1 MIGLLKRPLSGAI
14 AVAAAFLLL
23 AAGVV
28 LIYQRN
34 GVLAW
39 LGLLLG
45 AGLLLKFW
53 IRPSHWDL
61 PLSLMIS
68 TVWTLA
74 WAAIFYYVIST
85 WESGEVVELTIETP
99 SGGHTA
105 RTWIMEE
112 PNVLML
118 YYDAPTQ
125 VAEALLSGAPVAV
138 IRGNAPLSFKH
149 YTAVRVEDM
158 PEDEINQVLDLMS
171 KKYGERNAAADLFY
185 GFLGRSRDRVG
196 VVVEIP
202 RGADL
207 R

>member
-1 MIGLLKRPLSGAI
+1 LLKRSLSSAI
-14 AVAAAFLLL
+14 AVAVAILLL

-28 LIYQRN
+28 LIYQRG

-53 IRPSHWDL
+53 IRPSKWDL
-61 PLSLMIS
+61 PLGLTIS

-85 WESGEVVELTIETP
+85 WETGEVVELTIETP

-105 RTWIMEE
+105 RTWILEE
-112 PNVLML
+112 PNALML

-125 VAEALLSGAPVAV
+125 AADALISGAPIAV
-138 IRGNAPLSFKH
+138 MRGSEPLSFKQ
-149 YTAVRVEDM
+149 YTAVRVDDM
-158 PEDEINQVLDLMS
+158 PGDEINKLLDLMS
-171 KKYGERNAAADLFY
+171 KKYGERNAATDIFY
-185 GFLGRSRDRVG
+185 RFLGRSRDKIG

-202 RGADL
+202 RGTNEQ
-207 R
+207 